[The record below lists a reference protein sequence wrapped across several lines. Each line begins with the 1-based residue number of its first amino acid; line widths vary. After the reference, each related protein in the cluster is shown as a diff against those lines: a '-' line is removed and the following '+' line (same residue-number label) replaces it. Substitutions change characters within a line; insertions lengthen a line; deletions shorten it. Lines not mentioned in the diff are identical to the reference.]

1 VNYVNQ
7 EGYTPLLY
15 SVKFGDIKAV
25 KILLKSQET
34 NINFINKQGYTPLMF
49 AAKYG
54 HFEIVKIL
62 TKDKRINLLINNK
75 DLTAGDYANINFL
88 KTKDRVYEHI
98 NKYLFDLMQKEIT
111 KMLSKYDGKR
121 KSKSKRKY

>member
-1 VNYVNQ
+1 MEN
-7 EGYTPLLY
+7 G
-15 SVKFGDIKAV
+15 
-25 KILLKSQET
+25 
-34 NINFINKQGYTPLMF
+34 NFINKDGYTPLMF

-54 HFEIVKIL
+54 HFEIVKVL

-75 DLTAGDYANINFL
+75 DLTAGDYARINFF
-88 KTKDRVYEHI
+88 KTKETVYKNI

-121 KSKSKRKY
+121 KKL